1 METYLILLILSI
13 ILLGLLAVS
22 FLRYVR
28 KTKQQIA
35 KQQEIINN
43 TTKSQNRLFSILGQE
58 VRKPI
63 LAFRDISKKIDFLVT
78 HKEFDTLKRLGTQL
92 EENAIDL
99 NLVLE
104 NLLVWAQT
112 HKKDY
117 NYQPIP
123 IPVKQILEE
132 LTNSFS
138 GSLKKKGITLTNS
151 FNEAAHLN
159 ADLDSLM
166 LLLKNIL
173 TQIIHLSAKG
183 NHLSIK
189 ITALSNSILIDINS
203 PIISPIF
210 LETSPNNTV
219 ENFDPQ
225 FIKDLIL
232 LNRGFVQKIPQ
243 NESGTPTLQLSFPR
257 G

>member
-1 METYLILLILSI
+1 MEIHSILLTLSI
-13 ILLGLLAVS
+13 ILLGLLTVS

-35 KQQEIINN
+35 KQHKIIND
-43 TTKSQNRLFSILGQE
+43 TTKSQNRLLAILGQE

-78 HKEFDTLKRLGTQL
+78 HKELDTLKKLGIQL
-92 EENAIDL
+92 EEHATDL

-117 NYQPIP
+117 NYQPLPIP
-123 IPVKQILEE
+123 IKQILEE
-132 LTNSFS
+132 LTQSFS
-138 GSLKKKGITLTNS
+138 GLLEKKEITLTTS
-151 FNEAAHLN
+151 FDEAAHLN

-173 TQIIHLSAKG
+173 AQIIHLSSRK

-189 ITALSNSILIDINS
+189 ITGLSTSILIDINS
-203 PIISPIF
+203 PIISSNF
-210 LETSPNNTV
+210 LETSPNGIV
-219 ENFDPQ
+219 KNFDPE

-232 LNRGFVQKIPQ
+232 LNRGLVKNIPQ
-243 NESGTPTLQLSFPR
+243 SDNQSTLQLSFPR